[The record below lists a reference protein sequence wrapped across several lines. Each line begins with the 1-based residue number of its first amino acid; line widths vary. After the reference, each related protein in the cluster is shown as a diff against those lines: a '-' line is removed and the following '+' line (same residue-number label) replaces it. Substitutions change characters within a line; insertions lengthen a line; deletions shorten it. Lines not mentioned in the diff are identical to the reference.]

1 MNADIRI
8 KALIGIA
15 VSIIAG
21 IICLICPGNWFALY
35 LLLILPVFYLGLVSI
50 IRINKERK
58 LFMGIESKMRYS
70 DDVIRKKFG
79 NPANLF
85 QRCMVTLPKEGNIK
99 DKVIL
104 ILPQKPFALYQVDYN
119 GNCINGSGRYD
130 AIGWLHNF
138 APYNELADGL
148 ARYGYLV
155 IRMDMLGA
163 CGKEDFTNYEDGV
176 LEWVTY
182 VTELFHVKNDLVVI
196 GHRENNIQAVK
207 LMLKERWKVG
217 ILLCCEPHV
226 GHDEEGKSCLDYML
240 ELGKEH
246 SVLQIN
252 ACIGG
257 KRKNK
262 IRETDKL
269 KCKYKSVNAENMD
282 ISLRKG
288 KSRNL
293 SEKGY
298 GILCGTGNFPPV
310 YEGLAEEI
318 AAYILG
324 SQSMETKENKEG

>member
-1 MNADIRI
+1 
-8 KALIGIA
+8 
-15 VSIIAG
+15 
-21 IICLICPGNWFALY
+21 
-35 LLLILPVFYLGLVSI
+35 
-50 IRINKERK
+50 
-58 LFMGIESKMRYS
+58 
-70 DDVIRKKFG
+70 
-79 NPANLF
+79 
-85 QRCMVTLPKEGNIK
+85 MVTLPKEGNIK

-148 ARYGYLV
+148 AWYGYLV

-182 VTELFHVKNDLVVI
+182 VTELFHIKNDLVVI

-217 ILLCCEPHV
+217 ILLCCEPH
-226 GHDEEGKSCLDYML
+226 GGYDAEGKSCLDYML

-252 ACIGG
+252 AGIGG

-269 KCKYKSVNAENMD
+269 KCKYKSVNVENMD

-288 KSRNL
+288 KSRNRKIREGEMGKRKTGGK
-293 SEKGY
+293 SRMGKTGGERAEGGKERKNGKEETGRQSGSGDTEGEDREGNGRRGERKKRRSRGRYREGKG
-298 GILCGTGNFPPV
+298 N
-310 YEGLAEEI
+310 
-318 AAYILG
+318 
-324 SQSMETKENKEG
+324 MEVCARGERDAL